1 MIGRRLARLFAAVV
15 LLASGTYFFVYL
27 WRWEWNRAVIAG
39 ILFIAAEVALGTSSI
54 LGRLAARPATSRAAA
69 GGGATAGAG
78 PGGPSP
84 DVVARLRETAP
95 PPRTSFAWL
104 SPKSEQMGVFVPVL
118 MGMGV
123 VASALAWLVERLA
136 RRTASPALEKR
147 LATRLAVLSWPRAGL
162 ASTAADASSV
172 LARPVRR

>member
-1 MIGRRLARLFAAVV
+1 MIGRRMARLFAAVV

-27 WRWEWNRAVIAG
+27 WRWEWNRAVVAG
-39 ILFIAAEVALGTSSI
+39 ILFLAAEVGLGTSSI
-54 LGRLAARPATSRAAA
+54 LERLKNRAPVATGAGAGTAPAL
-69 GGGATAGAG
+69 AGAG
-78 PGGPSP
+78 PAP

-123 VASALAWLVERLA
+123 VASALAWVVERLA
-136 RRTASPALEKR
+136 RRTASPVLERR
-147 LATRLAVLSWPRAGL
+147 LAARLSVLSWPSAGL
-162 ASTAADASSV
+162 ASSGPDAVSI